1 MTIDLSLLV
10 APIVWVCQRCNLRD
24 VNRDPT
30 PRFHHCSS
38 MGGLTMPMLR
48 EGERA
53 KVTVN
58 EREDYIGAEDVQLA
72 GGRPVMNVTVVRD
85 DGEDVAV
92 FAPTAHGG
100 QRGSGQ

>member
-1 MTIDLSLLV
+1 MTIDLSMLV
-10 APIVWVCQRCNLRD
+10 TPITWVCPRCNLRD

-38 MGGLTMPMLR
+38 MSGLTMPMLR
-48 EGERA
+48 EGEVA

-58 EREDYIGAEDVQLA
+58 EREDYIGDEDVPLVN
-72 GGRPVMNVTVVRD
+72 GRPIMNVTTTRD

-92 FAPTAHGG
+92 FAPTAYGET
-100 QRGSGQ
+100 RA